1 MLKVVLK
8 VWGREEWIVNND
20 AYCGKQLILRKG
32 CQCSLHRHPVKRET
46 FYVAAGM
53 VSMEVG
59 DRTFTMMPGDSV
71 DVAPGTWHR
80 FSGLR
85 DSVIFEF
92 STHHDD
98 ADVERAAGEES
109 RAMAP

>member
-1 MLKVVLK
+1 MLKVDK
-8 VWGREEWIVNND
+8 VWGHEEVIVNNEH
-20 AYCGKQLILRKG
+20 YCGKRLLLRKG
-32 CQCSLHRHPVKRET
+32 FQCSLHRHPVKRET
-46 FYVAAGM
+46 FYVASGS
-53 VSMEVG
+53 VQMELG
-59 DRTFTMMPGDSV
+59 GQTFTMISGDSV
-71 DVAPGTWHR
+71 DVPPKTWHR

-109 RAMAP
+109 RQMA